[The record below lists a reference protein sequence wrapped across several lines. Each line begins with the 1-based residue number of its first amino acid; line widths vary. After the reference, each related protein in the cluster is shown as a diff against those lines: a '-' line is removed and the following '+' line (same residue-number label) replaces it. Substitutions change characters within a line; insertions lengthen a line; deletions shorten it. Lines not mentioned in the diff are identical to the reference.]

1 MRWVAASN
9 YKPLYLGKDWQTQE
23 RSRQTP
29 RESCHSCGFRQGIKP
44 GEWNGPM
51 CMLTI
56 PFWTMSRCRESS
68 GSLMDSAWHSAWTSK
83 KEGLNWITVTAAF
96 SGISLLMEEEGN
108 NSMQPCG
115 TDLIWESKDSR
126 PLSHTQPCMC
136 MNTCH
141 LLVWN
146 TVFFSNTNLLQIVVY
161 KVIILFENSHP
172 NRASIS
178 SFITN

>member
-1 MRWVAASN
+1 
-9 YKPLYLGKDWQTQE
+9 
-23 RSRQTP
+23 
-29 RESCHSCGFRQGIKP
+29 
-44 GEWNGPM
+44 
-51 CMLTI
+51 
-56 PFWTMSRCRESS
+56 
-68 GSLMDSAWHSAWTSK
+68 
-83 KEGLNWITVTAAF
+83 
-96 SGISLLMEEEGN
+96 
-108 NSMQPCG
+108 MQPCG

-178 SFITN
+178 SFITNQVSTQIVHNFRMAQFLLKQGNSSSHIVLLVGLNNICKTLGMPSNIWLKVSKYLLIYREVQAFLYEAEFPELTIDLPSFPSCSLKSSD

>member
-9 YKPLYLGKDWQTQE
+9 YKPLYLGEGWQTQE

-56 PFWTMSRCRESS
+56 PFWTMSRCQESS

-83 KEGLNWITVTAAF
+83 KEGRTESQSKPYFQESVCRWRRKETILCNPVVQ
-96 SGISLLMEEEGN
+96 ISLGKVKTLEAPITYTTLHVCE
-108 NSMQPCG
+108 
-115 TDLIWESKDSR
+115 
-126 PLSHTQPCMC
+126 
-136 MNTCH
+136 NTSH

-146 TVFFSNTNLLQIVVY
+146 MVLFSNMDLLQIIVQEWSSY
-161 KVIILFENSHP
+161 FKIVIPTEL
-172 NRASIS
+172 A
-178 SFITN
+178 

>member
-9 YKPLYLGKDWQTQE
+9 YKPLYLGKGWQTQE

-29 RESCHSCGFRQGIKP
+29 RESCHSCDFRQGIKP

-56 PFWTMSRCRESS
+56 PFWTMSRCQESS
-68 GSLMDSAWHSAWTSK
+68 GSLMDSAWHSAWTSQ
-83 KEGLNWITVTAAF
+83 KEGLNRITVKAIF
-96 SGISLLMEEEGN
+96 SGISLSMGGGRN

-126 PLSHTQPCMC
+126 GLYHIHNPACVWEQLPPASLEHGPL
-136 MNTCH
+136 
-141 LLVWN
+141 
-146 TVFFSNTNLLQIVVY
+146 
-161 KVIILFENSHP
+161 
-172 NRASIS
+172 R
-178 SFITN
+178 